1 MDSPTDAPPPHRHRR
16 KPLQIKDVNVSS
28 EDALKSKPKPISIRI
43 QRPMGLSFG
52 KENHY
57 CPISPPKAD
66 AELEYEIAPRDP
78 SLAEELA
85 SVRKRR
91 ERLREE
97 REKTEK
103 ELREKDRMMERWAM
117 DLEKRAEEQRNM
129 ELELRLLI
137 KLQDLRSSSSVLSP
151 VQSLRE
157 KEQKKNM
164 EVQSQ
169 MSSPVQ
175 SLREKERL
183 KCVELQLQAPHDD
196 EEISEASEQSSDG
209 KGVK

>member
-16 KPLQIKDVNVSS
+16 KPLQIKDINVSTD
-28 EDALKSKPKPISIRI
+28 DALKSKSKPISMRI

-52 KENHY
+52 KENH
-57 CPISPPKAD
+57 CPISPRKEE
-66 AELEYEIAPRDP
+66 AELEYDLAPRDP

-103 ELREKDRMMERWAM
+103 ELREKDLTMERWAM

-151 VQSLRE
+151 VQSLRD

-183 KCVELQLQAPHDD
+183 KCVDLQLQGPDDD
-196 EEISEASEQSSDG
+196 EETNEASEQSSDG